1 MVFLPQSGGTHEL
14 SVDTLIDLFVS
25 LHSELSGLK
34 GKGDLLADFTERG
47 TDSLSLIQPRK
58 AKQKL
63 KSNADNIIQRDLMLR
78 SFCRL
83 AQMRPSLIP
92 SRSWGGEP
100 MERFVHFYIFFFF
113 SGSVPS
119 KHPQI
124 SSQVR
129 LVKHKETNKV
139 YAMKLM
145 TKSKMS
151 GNKEA
156 AYFREERDVMA
167 LSESP
172 WITTLHFAFQDTQY
186 IYLVMEYNQGGNLL
200 TQLYKDNV
208 FDEPTAQFYLA
219 ETVLAVHAIHELG
232 YLHRDV
238 KPENLMLDPK
248 GHIKITDF
256 GTCIR
261 MNAKGEVVLLN
272 SKGKHLF

>member
-1 MVFLPQSGGTHEL
+1 
-14 SVDTLIDLFVS
+14 
-25 LHSELSGLK
+25 
-34 GKGDLLADFTERG
+34 
-47 TDSLSLIQPRK
+47 
-58 AKQKL
+58 
-63 KSNADNIIQRDLMLR
+63 
-78 SFCRL
+78 
-83 AQMRPSLIP
+83 
-92 SRSWGGEP
+92 

-145 TKSKMS
+145 TKSKMR

-167 LSESP
+167 MSESP